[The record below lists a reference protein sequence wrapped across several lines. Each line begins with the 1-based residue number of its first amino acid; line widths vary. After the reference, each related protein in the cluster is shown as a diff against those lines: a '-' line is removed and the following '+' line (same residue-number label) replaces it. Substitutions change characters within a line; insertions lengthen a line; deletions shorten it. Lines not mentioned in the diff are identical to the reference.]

1 MSDVLSFATL
11 ANYLHLDILPHM
23 EQNIRNP
30 KESLKA
36 AGLRATKSRLIVLQ
50 TLAEEPRPLSIR
62 DLEKYLSPSRVNYV
76 TLYRMMGTF
85 VTAGIVSKI
94 ELGRGHATFEL
105 KKSGEHHHIVCTDCN
120 RIEDFDDTMHTKI
133 AARIIKRSH
142 AFDQLTDHSFEL
154 FGLCNSCVKT
164 TANS

>member
-62 DLEKYLSPSRVNYV
+62 DLEKHLSPSRVNYV

-85 VTAGIVSKI
+85 EKAAIAPKI
-94 ELGRGHATFEL
+94 KLGPGHATLEL
-105 KKSGEHHHIVCTDCN
+105 KKLESTITSFVLTA
-120 RIEDFDDTMHTKI
+120 IESKI
-133 AARIIKRSH
+133 
-142 AFDQLTDHSFEL
+142 LTT
-154 FGLCNSCVKT
+154 LCILK
-164 TANS
+164 